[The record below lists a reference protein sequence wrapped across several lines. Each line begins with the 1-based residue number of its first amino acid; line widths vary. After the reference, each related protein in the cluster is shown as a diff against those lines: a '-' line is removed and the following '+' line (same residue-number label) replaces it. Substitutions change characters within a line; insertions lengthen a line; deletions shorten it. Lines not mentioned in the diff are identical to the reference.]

1 MENTP
6 QNDTGS
12 IFTPTPKRT
21 ALGMVRKFYK
31 NKLFMGIS
39 IVLVIILVIA
49 IYLATSKGS
58 VTKMFS
64 TETSGK
70 INVTFKKDVTAATA
84 NAEFLTIGIPV
95 SESMF
100 KSDRTLVS
108 TPHRGDAKLYGKQLE
123 KDPLVKSVDYSNTD
137 DNLKQYK
144 EKIKEDTAYL
154 YVIFKQPMSSDEV
167 LKWEKE
173 KFPKLVDVSLKDK
186 SNTMGPGSNGLVVVI
201 NTENNQLS
209 YGGSN
214 PWAETLSQTV
224 MVAKGKEK
232 EMLAKIIKFSTVE
245 KAEIAKVENQDCKDG
260 PCPPNRPGMPNLPI
274 K

>member
-1 MENTP
+1 MENSS
-6 QNDTGS
+6 QNDTPS
-12 IFTPTPKRT
+12 IFTPSPQPTTQPAT
-21 ALGMVRKFYK
+21 KFYRS
-31 NKLFMGIS
+31 KLFLGITAAVIIVIG
-39 IVLVIILVIA
+39 IVLIA
-49 IYLATSKGS
+49 FRGS
-58 VTKMFS
+58 ITKLFA

-70 INVTFKKDVTAATA
+70 IHITFKKDVTAAAA

-100 KSDRTLVS
+100 KSDRTLVA

-154 YVIFKQPMSSDEV
+154 YVIFKQPMSSEAV

-186 SNTMGPGSNGLVVVI
+186 SNTMGQNSNGLVTVV
-201 NTENNQLS
+201 NTENGQIS
-209 YGGSN
+209 YGGVN

-232 EMLAKIIKFSTVE
+232 EMLKKILTFSTVE
-245 KAEIAKVENQDCKDG
+245 KAEIAKVENKEI
-260 PCPPNRPGMPNLPI
+260 NRASSMMPSL
-274 K
+274 

>member
-1 MENTP
+1 MENVP
-6 QNDTGS
+6 LNDTAPIYAPSPEPAVPMSNGKFYRSKLFIGIAVALIVILGIGIYLISQGS
-12 IFTPTPKRT
+12 IK
-21 ALGMVRKFYK
+21 
-31 NKLFMGIS
+31 KL
-39 IVLVIILVIA
+39 
-49 IYLATSKGS
+49 
-58 VTKMFS
+58 FS

-70 INVTFKKDVTAATA
+70 IHITFKKDVTAATA
-84 NAEFLTIGIPV
+84 NAEFQTIGIPV

-100 KSDRTLVS
+100 KSDRTLVA

-154 YVIFKQPMSSDEV
+154 YVTFKQPMSSDEV

-186 SNTMGPGSNGLVVVI
+186 SNTMGQNSNGLVTVI
-201 NTENNQLS
+201 NTENGQLS
-209 YGGSN
+209 YGGTN

-232 EMLAKIIKFSTVE
+232 EMLKKILTFSTVE
-245 KAEIAKVENQDCKDG
+245 KAEIAKVENTDCKDG
-260 PCPPNRPGMPNLPI
+260 PCPPNRPGMPNLP
-274 K
+274 